1 LEASRNQFGSAM
13 KTLHLRVTGNVQGV
27 GFRAF
32 VAEEAEAR
40 GLRGW
45 VRNRRDGSVELA
57 VSGEDQAVDA
67 LVAAC
72 RRGPRGASVASVD
85 TDDHP
90 GPITEGFIT
99 LPTK

>member
-1 LEASRNQFGSAM
+1 M
-13 KTLHLRVTGNVQGV
+13 KTLHLRITGRVQGV

-32 VAEEAEAR
+32 VVAEAER
-40 GLRGW
+40 RRLRGW
-45 VRNRRDGSVELA
+45 VRNRGDGSVELA
-57 VSGEDQAVDA
+57 VSGEDQAVDE

-85 TDDHP
+85 IDTHT
-90 GPITEGFIT
+90 GPVTEGFIT